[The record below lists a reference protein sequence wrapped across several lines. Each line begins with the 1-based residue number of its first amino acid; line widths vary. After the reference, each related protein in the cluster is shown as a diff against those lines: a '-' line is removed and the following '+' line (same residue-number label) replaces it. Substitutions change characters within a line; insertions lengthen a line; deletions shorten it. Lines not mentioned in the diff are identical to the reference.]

1 MGELIE
7 LQTEKDQFK
16 TQIEQQAGKI
26 NLLNEQIELNH
37 MKISGNEQANAIANQ
52 SRETELI
59 AAK

>member
-26 NLLNEQIELNH
+26 NLLNEQIQLNH

-52 SRETELI
+52 SREAELI